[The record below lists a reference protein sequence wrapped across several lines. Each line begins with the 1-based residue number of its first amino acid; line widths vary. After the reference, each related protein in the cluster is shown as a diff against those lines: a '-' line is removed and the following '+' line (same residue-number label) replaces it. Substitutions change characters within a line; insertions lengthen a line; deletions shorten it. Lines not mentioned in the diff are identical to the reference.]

1 MTVPDHAK
9 SVAARY
15 VQGVRW
21 ATAGITLVVLYGLE
35 LAKLLSN
42 WHRYQA
48 PIAQVAAL
56 VVLSAIPLVAWR
68 EEYVR
73 RWRWVLIALTL
84 AASLAGTLTVAPVDR
99 LGTAHWTDESVGY
112 ALVLLSMDRPL
123 RLFIGLLAAHY
134 LPAYVLASLDG
145 PVDVTFAGVVSS
157 TTVVAAFQ
165 AAIVL
170 FANVLSRVAVSV
182 ARVAR
187 EEEQMRT
194 VEAVADQLH
203 SDRKDRYAAL
213 AETTTP
219 LLRGLGDGELDPGD
233 ESVRRA
239 CSIEAAR
246 MRRLFSEAAV
256 GPDPLV
262 DELMACVG
270 LAERNGVT
278 VRFSQRGDRPPVPT
292 PIRRMLTESAVAML
306 ATARGDVRLT
316 VVGAGDDVT
325 VSVVAKASDEDI
337 PIVDNADITTSTIR
351 SGDKLWVEA
360 TWKGGR

>member
-1 MTVPDHAK
+1 MGKDAVLFHYAK
-9 SVAARY
+9 SDDESAVDSLY
-15 VQGVRW
+15 V
-21 ATAGITLVVLYGLE
+21 E
-35 LAKLLSN
+35 E
-42 WHRYQA
+42 
-48 PIAQVAAL
+48 AQKWFNSVWET
-56 VVLSAIPLVAWR
+56 VTR
-68 EEYVR
+68 G
-73 RWRWVLIALTL
+73 TL
-84 AASLAGTLTVAPVDR
+84 AASLAGTLSVAPVDR
-99 LGTAHWTDESVGY
+99 LGTPHWTDESVGY

-187 EEEQMRT
+187 EEERMRT

-203 SDRKDRYAAL
+203 SDRIDRYAAL

-246 MRRLFSEAAV
+246 
-256 GPDPLV
+256 
-262 DELMACVG
+262 
-270 LAERNGVT
+270 
-278 VRFSQRGDRPPVPT
+278 
-292 PIRRMLTESAVAML
+292 
-306 ATARGDVRLT
+306 
-316 VVGAGDDVT
+316 
-325 VSVVAKASDEDI
+325 
-337 PIVDNADITTSTIR
+337 
-351 SGDKLWVEA
+351 
-360 TWKGGR
+360 